1 MPEITCFPQENY
13 LENGM
18 PLTRL
23 PSLDVRVPTWDLSRL
38 QPRECPVCGAST
50 TDEAVQ
56 RPDSLVVR
64 RCSDCCTYYVS
75 PAPSAAALDTFYA
88 AYLTHATGGAEPA
101 MPPALKRNAEDD
113 VRIQALLSKTH
124 LCGAHVL
131 DVGCGTG
138 YMLEMLRS
146 VGANASGIDV
156 DPGSVEQAHRRGLDV
171 QRVSIDAVPV
181 DPGFD
186 VVILNDVIEHPLE
199 PIPFLRTALARVK
212 PGGLLM
218 IWTPN
223 GDAPGTDQERVTFR
237 VDLEHM
243 QYLGAESM
251 RRIVAELR
259 LQVVHFESL
268 GQPNVAPLVTAS
280 TPKRLLRDL
289 AKRLPGFQFINRA
302 RRIYQNGRTLRRGNY
317 HLFCILRRTS

>member
-1 MPEITCFPQENY
+1 MSF
-13 LENGM
+13 
-18 PLTRL
+18 TRL
-23 PSLDVRVPTWDLSRL
+23 APLDARIPSWDLSQL
-38 QPRECPVCGAST
+38 QPRACPVCGDTA

-56 RPDSLVVR
+56 RPDGLTVR
-64 RCSDCCTYYVS
+64 RCSDCRTYYVS
-75 PAPSAAALDTFYA
+75 PAPSAAALDAFYA
-88 AYLTHATGGAEPA
+88 AYLTHATGGAKPVV
-101 MPPALKRNAEDD
+101 PPALTRIAEDD
-113 VRIQALLSKTH
+113 VRIQALLSKMH
-124 LCGAHVL
+124 LRGARVL

-138 YMLEMLRS
+138 YVLDMLRS

-171 QRVSIDAVPV
+171 QCVSIDAVPAV
-181 DPGFD
+181 PGFD

-223 GDAPGTDQERVTFR
+223 GDAPATDQERVTFR

-243 QYLGAESM
+243 QYFGAESM
-251 RRIVAELR
+251 RRVVAELP

-268 GQPNVAPLVTAS
+268 GQPNIAPLVTGPM
-280 TPKRLLRDL
+280 PKRVLRDL
-289 AKRLPGFQFINRA
+289 AKRLPGFKFMNRA
-302 RRIYQNGRTLRRGNY
+302 RLIYQNGKTLRRGNY
-317 HLFCILRRTS
+317 HLFCIFRRTG